1 MFVTILTII
10 YSAIALYIIAR
21 FVRENTQ
28 KVTIW
33 ANKVLIKYQK
43 VIFGS
48 RYWKGSDIEEKQ
60 VSDLRTEAKA

>member
-33 ANKVLIKYQK
+33 TNKVLIKYQK
-43 VIFGS
+43 VILGS
-48 RYWKGSDIEEKQ
+48 RYWKGPDAEEKQ
-60 VSDLRTEAKA
+60 ISDLRTETKA